1 MTVEAEPRPLAR
13 RPRVGAQ
20 DAPSRAITPVGPT
33 RDVPRRKVARRPTL
47 RPRLGLLTSS
57 LTRHILAI
65 NILVLAVPIGGVFY
79 LDQYQS
85 SLIAAEMDGLR
96 VQGEI
101 FSGALGAGAVV
112 NIAGLGQQIDPDSAQ
127 ALLRRLVEPT
137 GTRARLFGPDGS
149 LLVDSRDLAGATGDV
164 QVEDLP
170 PLDSESEM
178 LRWLVES
185 VNAVINWVPG
195 LGDLTPYRERPDQ
208 SAYDYPEARD
218 ALGGDSVGVI
228 RGDGDRGIIL
238 TAAVPVQRYKQVL
251 GVVLLSTT
259 AANIEGNLRAV
270 RLDILKVFGIA
281 LTVTVA
287 LSLYLG
293 GTIAR
298 PLRRLALVAQRVRR
312 DKSRQVRI
320 PDLRNRG
327 DEIGELSASLREM
340 TEALWARM
348 DAIEGFAADV
358 AHEIKN
364 PLTSLRSAVETVARV
379 SDVSQQRRL
388 MAIILEDV
396 HRMDRLISDISEASR
411 LDAELS
417 RNAPERVALSSLL
430 GALVEMEQA
439 NAAKRQ
445 IALVVSVPPGP
456 PIYVHGYD
464 ARLGQV
470 YRNVI
475 QNAVSFSPT
484 DGRVAVNV
492 VGVGEW
498 VRTTIDD
505 GGPGIREGKL
515 EAIFERFYSDRP
527 DDQAAK
533 FGNHS
538 GLGLSISRQIVQA
551 CGGEIWAENR
561 RDANG
566 NVVGARFVIELR
578 ASTN

>member
-13 RPRVGAQ
+13 RRPA
-20 DAPSRAITPVGPT
+20 DADDAAASPIMPVQPI
-33 RDVPRRKVARRPTL
+33 RDVPRREVARRPA
-47 RPRLGLLTSS
+47 RRRHLGLLTSS

-85 SLIAAEMDGLR
+85 SLIAAEMDALR

-101 FSGALGAGAVV
+101 FSGALGAGAVA
-112 NIAGLGQQIDPDSAQ
+112 NIAGLGQQIDPEAAQ

-137 GTRARLFGPDGS
+137 GTRARLFGPDGL
-149 LLVDSRDLAGATGDV
+149 LLVDSRDLAGATGGV
-164 QVEDLP
+164 QVEELP

-178 LRWLVES
+178 LRWLVVS
-185 VNAVINWVPG
+185 VNAIINWVPG
-195 LGDLTPYRERPDQ
+195 LENLTPYRERPDQ
-208 SAYDYPEARD
+208 SAFNYPEARD
-218 ALGGDSVGVI
+218 ALGGESVGII
-228 RGDGDRGIIL
+228 RGDGERGIIL
-238 TAAVPVQRYKQVL
+238 SAAVPVQRYKQVL
-251 GVVLLSTT
+251 GVVLLSTRG
-259 AANIEGNLRAV
+259 ANIEGSLRAV

-320 PDLRNRG
+320 PDLRQRG

-364 PLTSLRSAVETVARV
+364 PLTSLRSAVETIARV

-388 MAIILEDV
+388 MAIILDDV

-417 RNAPERVALSSLL
+417 RNAPERVALNSLL
-430 GALVEMEQA
+430 GALVEMEQES
-439 NAAKRQ
+439 AAERRVE
-445 IALVVSVPPGP
+445 LVMSLPPGP
-456 PIYVHGYD
+456 PTNVHGYD

-484 DGRVAVNV
+484 AGRVAINV
-492 VGVGEW
+492 VKVGEW
-498 VRTTIDD
+498 VRTTFDD
-505 GGPGIREGKL
+505 SGPGIPEGKL

-566 NVVGARFVIELR
+566 NIVGARFVIELR
-578 ASTN
+578 ASTQ